1 MIDHLVG
8 TPSPSWKRTQVFLV
22 IFFWLWKIT
31 WGDARGPRILW
42 IRALNRR
49 LRHFTPWQIIVS
61 TLTAVYTMRNAD
73 KLIGLGGKS
82 SGLKVRFRIPV
93 MLKLLLKPYTALEP
107 SSASRKFHPYAPPY
121 YRATWIITGLDAGF
135 ATAMNI
141 RQKWLRDICSIVF
154 SLYYIIFANEA
165 DEKLRKFRAAPT
177 VEMLRVTWEKTSNPF
192 LRLTLHKKPVALCR
206 KILLPRP
213 ESSPHTRPITV
224 HLFYSPH
231 PGHSLSKDPLA
242 ALSSERNLI
251 FDVPGGGFVSMGP
264 EHHEERLRSWAYGK
278 APEYPYPFAVD
289 EVFDAYRIVVES
301 KGKAIGIGIA
311 GEDLNVVLS
320 GDSAGGCLATG
331 CIVKIIEHNLLL
343 SDPTLPYP
351 APTSRPLA
359 PLPLPV
365 AVMLSY
371 PALDFNFTSWMTPS
385 HLKVLREETEA
396 DENRQ
401 HSKSPTLLRRQS
413 SSFFYSSDD
422 GGCSE
427 GWAKELRGAKD
438 HLSHANPLAM
448 VNDERKS
455 SSPVRKRKSW
465 RDAFGMGM
473 TSIKGP
479 STNPPITKRS
489 KSRQSCPQP
498 HARTTQISTDNHGSS
513 DSSSEEDDDD
523 EEEQEEHRPIEARIR
538 WQNSMVSSPDTLS
551 PVHASSL
558 NTLCPRG
565 SGVRENLSTRAQ
577 RRLAAEVLRANVEVD
592 KQHKRAAYDR
602 KNAPIGMRLTMTSR
616 SGYFQDRIISPTMM
630 RAMAILYIGPHLNP
644 DFASDYHISPIL
656 TPAPL
661 LAKFP
666 PLLLQCGEKDPFV
679 DDTIIFA
686 GRIREAKRQRRE
698 EIRKELAMRHGKMDD
713 AEFQRLEDELSHLEV
728 ESDEDWL
735 QMQIFS
741 GWSHGYLQM
750 PALMPEAQIA
760 IDDIA
765 TWIEG
770 VFSTVSP
777 ADSRVPSNSSVQTSA
792 SEIEP
797 RSPYLSHILPWAYHK
812 SAAGPATSGNN
823 VHVRLGGDTVSRL
836 RISTPDVNG
845 VASSI
850 YPPEADFEDCVMAIP
865 KVRKEFTMGGREKI
879 WKGVAMPNGTG
890 ESGDAILGGKGD
902 EKGTAG
908 GTSRIVRS
916 PPRTPKG
923 FEKSGVVGVGGQ
935 IISESELMRRR
946 RLMDSHMFVSEMS

>member
-31 WGDARGPRILW
+31 WGEARGPRILW

-49 LRHFTPWQIIVS
+49 LRCFTPWQIIVS
-61 TLTAVYTMRNAD
+61 TLTAVYAMRNAD
-73 KLIGLGGKS
+73 KLIGLGA
-82 SGLKVRFRIPV
+82 P
-93 MLKLLLKPYTALEP
+93 EP
-107 SSASRKFHPYAPPY
+107 LARLYAPPY

-192 LRLTLHKKPVALCR
+192 LQLVLHKKPVALRR

-213 ESSPHTRPITV
+213 DSSSYTRPITI

-231 PGHSLSKDPLA
+231 PGLSLSKDPLA

-251 FDVPGGGFVSMGP
+251 FDVPGGGFISMGP
-264 EHHEERLRSWAYGK
+264 EHHEERLRSWAVKTCRPVISIEYGK

-289 EVFDAYRIVVES
+289 EVFDAYRIIVES

-311 GEDLNVVLS
+311 GEDLNIVLS

-331 CIVKIIEHNLLL
+331 CVVKILENNLLL

-351 APTSRPLA
+351 APASCPLA

-365 AVMLSY
+365 AVILSY

-448 VNDERKS
+448 VNEERKS
-455 SSPVRKRKSW
+455 SSPVRRRKSW

-489 KSRQSCPQP
+489 KSRQSCSQL
-498 HARTTQISTDNHGSS
+498 HVQTTQTNTDNLGSF
-513 DSSSEEDDDD
+513 DSSSEEDDD
-523 EEEQEEHRPIEARIR
+523 EEDQEEHRPIEARIR
-538 WQNSMVSSPDTLS
+538 WQNSMVSSPDTPAL
-551 PVHASSL
+551 VHASSL
-558 NTLCPRG
+558 NTLCPGG
-565 SGVRENLSTRAQ
+565 SGVREILSTKAQ
-577 RRLAAEVLRANVEVD
+577 RRLAAEVLRANVEVG
-592 KQHKRAAYDR
+592 KQRKRVAYDR

-644 DFASDYHISPIL
+644 DFASDYHISPIH
-656 TPAPL
+656 TPAQL

-698 EIRKELAMRHGKMDD
+698 EIRKELAMRHGNMDD

-770 VFSTVSP
+770 VFTTVSP
-777 ADSRVPSNSSVQTSA
+777 ADSRIPSNSSVHTSA

-797 RSPYLSHILPWAYHK
+797 RSPYLSHILPWAFHK
-812 SAAGPATSGNN
+812 SAAGPATSSNT
-823 VHVRLGGDTVSRL
+823 VRVRLGSDTVSGV
-836 RISTPDVNG
+836 RISTLDVNG
-845 VASSI
+845 VASSV
-850 YPPEADFEDCVMAIP
+850 YPPEADFEDCVRAIP
-865 KVRKEFTMGGREKI
+865 KVRKEFTIGGDLRREKN
-879 WKGVAMPNGTG
+879 WKGVATRNGTA
-890 ESGDAILGGKGD
+890 ESDRLAGDAILGAKAD
-902 EKGTAG
+902 EKGRAG
-908 GTSRIVRS
+908 ETSRIVRS